1 MGTVSDVSALL
12 EKASSPLLRAL
23 PDFERQFLRNLK
35 RCCYF
40 RHLDPVYSMIAGL
53 LVVLELMIMGI
64 TVTPLFSLT
73 FIEMT
78 HTCYRIRS
86 YSNYDF
92 CPKHNWFCVRL
103 PSDSQQGR
111 VLLQLVWSNRGCVQ
125 AMRQWTSGQS
135 HLLLYLDLLIPL
147 TLYYMIIVYW
157 ITMHTACVASEI
169 WDAVSSSTRGPQSV
183 YCRQS
188 VEYK

>member
-92 CPKHNWFCVRL
+92 CPKHNLFCVRL

-125 AMRQWTSGQS
+125 AMRQWTSGKS
-135 HLLLYLDLLIPL
+135 HLLLYLDLLILL
-147 TLYYMIIVYW
+147 TLYYMIIVFW
-157 ITMHTACVASEI
+157 ITLRTACVASEI
-169 WDAVSSSTRGPQSV
+169 WDTVSSSTRVRSPCTAS
-183 YCRQS
+183 S
-188 VEYK
+188 L